1 MSKKYEHINFVPPQS
16 VANAAKK
23 GLEYRKRAGGKGGLD
38 VSEAKS
44 EGIGSGVQRAV
55 NLKNRDKVSPD
66 TIKRMKAFFDRHQK
80 NKKIESGKKPHEDR
94 GYVAWLLWGG
104 DPGYSWAKKVVK
116 QMETADKREKSAKK
130 IVYSY
135 LQSQSPEN
143 PTQKPTQQNQ
153 RYIKEYN
160 IHDIKT
166 GQIVG
171 GPYKSASKARAR
183 NIAEKK
189 NMEYGAHRYTV
200 QPVFESDTN
209 LKTAAER
216 VVTSFLKKGQKNK
229 EKEAIDFS
237 EINSLIQP
245 GKSLN
250 NRELAR
256 AIRLSISAEHD
267 AVHLY
272 ELIADSTTNVFVRKI
287 MQDVA
292 NEEKVHVGEFEKLL
306 SVIDV
311 EDTEFIEEGKNEVE
325 EIMTEEPDVPVFVQ
339 EPTHTALR

>member
-23 GLEYRKRAGGKGGLD
+23 GLEYRKKAGGKGGLD

-55 NLKNRDKVSPD
+55 NLKNRDKMSPD
-66 TIKRMKAFFDRHQK
+66 TVKRMKAFFDRHEK

-116 QMETADKREKSAKK
+116 QMESADKREKSA
-130 IVYSY
+130 
-135 LQSQSPEN
+135 N
-143 PTQKPTQQNQ
+143 
-153 RYIKEYN
+153 
-160 IHDIKT
+160 
-166 GQIVG
+166 
-171 GPYKSASKARAR
+171 
-183 NIAEKK
+183 
-189 NMEYGAHRYTV
+189 
-200 QPVFESDTN
+200 
-209 LKTAAER
+209 R
-216 VVTSFLKKGQKNK
+216 VVMAYLKRVSK

-272 ELIADSTTNVFVRKI
+272 ELIADTTTNIFVRRI

-311 EDTEFIEEGKNEVE
+311 EDTQFIEEGKEEVE
-325 EIMTEEPDVPVFVQ
+325 EMMTEQPEAPVIIQ
-339 EPTHTALR
+339 EPIHTALR